1 MNMGISVFVTRKT
14 IGASS
19 IICGTIYAYNTQKKE
34 KVLEFWMKQK
44 SSCKIKS
51 AYIPA

>member
-34 KVLEFWMKQK
+34 RESARVLNETKKVHAK
-44 SSCKIKS
+44 
-51 AYIPA
+51 